1 MSQDVS
7 HLCFETWNNSNIISF
22 TELHNHPLY
31 LQEPLAIFIPRVSMT
46 KSLSTLDS
54 TIRASPCRTMGEGWC
69 PGSSPLGQCFALVL
83 FRLQI
88 RLEQMVHLGESRQD
102 DSGRLEGTMGNGP
115 LSKWPVWKLLGFDCI
130 LESFLFAVCSGGV
143 IEHLCL
149 CGISKCGFVVFE
161 FFGDRIFL

>member
-1 MSQDVS
+1 MSQQVS
-7 HLCFETWNNSNIISF
+7 HLCFETWNNSNIISS

-46 KSLSTLDS
+46 KSLSTLG
-54 TIRASPCRTMGEGWC
+54 TIKASPCRTMGEG
-69 PGSSPLGQCFALVL
+69 GVQDLPLRQCFALVL

-130 LESFLFAVCSGGV
+130 LESFCLACSGGV

-149 CGISKCGFVVFE
+149 CGFRNVGSLCSNFW
-161 FFGDRIFL
+161 